1 MENIKNLAQ
10 IETYQEY
17 IKRTTR
23 IDMDY
28 IHSALQEC
36 LNGNVD
42 KHMINESL
50 ELINKLKA
58 RV

>member
-1 MENIKNLAQ
+1 MMTIKPH
-10 IETYQEY
+10 IETDEEY

-42 KHMINESL
+42 QRIIKVSL
-50 ELINKLKA
+50 ELINKLKTT
-58 RV
+58 V